1 MLRVGLIG
9 AGMVS
14 RHHLLGW
21 QAAQASATV
30 VAIADPV
37 QANARARA
45 SEFGIDAV
53 FADALT
59 MMESVALD
67 AVDIVSPRE
76 THVELV
82 RLAAARG
89 LAILCQKPL
98 APTLAEA
105 VDLVG
110 SLSTRTRLMVHENWR
125 FRPYYRQ
132 VAQWLRDDVIGMP
145 RMAQMTMLS
154 SGLVANDAGKLPA
167 LERQPFM
174 AAEPRML
181 VNELMIHH
189 LDVLRFLL
197 GPLEVLSAR
206 LRRYCTDIVGE
217 DSALIHLQ
225 SAGGAL
231 VTVLASMA
239 AAGYPSN
246 TIDRFEVTGERGS
259 IQLRDY
265 SLTRTGAMSASK
277 HYDPAESYQ
286 AAYDRTIAHFIDALA
301 SGAPFETD
309 PNDNLQTLRLVE
321 DVYALADRGGGVV

>member
-1 MLRVGLIG
+1 L
-9 AGMVS
+9 VS
-14 RHHLLGW
+14 
-21 QAAQASATV
+21 
-30 VAIADPV
+30 
-37 QANARARA
+37 
-45 SEFGIDAV
+45 
-53 FADALT
+53 
-59 MMESVALD
+59 
-67 AVDIVSPRE
+67 
-76 THVELV
+76 
-82 RLAAARG
+82 LAAARG
-89 LAILCQKPL
+89 LPILCQKPL

-105 VDLVG
+105 MDLVRTLATG
-110 SLSTRTRLMVHENWR
+110 TRLMVHENWR

-132 VAQWLRDDVIGMP
+132 VAQWLREDVIGKP

-174 AAEPRML
+174 RTEPRML
-181 VNELMIHH
+181 VNELLIHH

-225 SAGGAL
+225 SASGAL

-239 AAGYPSN
+239 AAGYPSS

-259 IQLRDY
+259 IQLRDH
-265 SLTRTGAMSASK
+265 SLTRTGAMPAST
-277 HYDPAESYQ
+277 HYDPVESYQ

-301 SGAPFETD
+301 SGTPFETD

-321 DVYALADRGGGVV
+321 DVYTRADRGGAVV